1 MTSPTGWD
9 VTGYYAAQ
17 LLPEQAPPD
26 ATVRAVELGIIT
38 PRPLQLGDIL
48 SGAFRAV
55 RYSPVTM
62 FGVTLMGI
70 LIAQVLALG
79 VGAILSR
86 EFDLAGFSD
95 EFGGLGPMATWATFA
110 SYLSTA
116 LATLVLEIGLTYA
129 VHEAVF
135 ARRATPADTLRRMG
149 SRVGAMLGF
158 SALVGVGII
167 VLALLIAFVA
177 NTASGTE
184 NAGLWLVLIPLV
196 LATLVVVPWLSIR
209 LLLVPPAIAIEKLG
223 PLRAI
228 RRSWELTRGQ
238 FWRLFG
244 IYLLSSLLISMATNM
259 VSTVF
264 SFAALM
270 VSVANQEVGLVAA
283 MVASTVATV
292 VLSLPLTTAVV
303 TLLYVDTRIR
313 HEGYDLTIAE
323 ALYG

>member
-26 ATVRAVELGIIT
+26 TTVRVVELGIIT

-70 LIAQVLALG
+70 LIAQVLAVG
-79 VGAILSR
+79 VGAVLSR

-95 EFGGLGPMATWATFA
+95 EFSGSGPMVTWATFA
-110 SYLSTA
+110 SYLSTI
-116 LATLVLEIGLTYA
+116 LATVILELGLAYA

-149 SRVGAMLGF
+149 SRAGAMFGF
-158 SALVGVGII
+158 SALAGTGLVVF
-167 VLALLIAFVA
+167 ALLVAFVA
-177 NTASGTE
+177 NTASSTG
-184 NAGLWLVLIPLV
+184 NSALWLVLIPLV
-196 LATLVVVPWLSIR
+196 LATVVVMTWLSIR
-209 LLLVPPAIAIEKLG
+209 LLLVPQAIAIEKLG

-228 RRSWELTRGQ
+228 RRSWQLTRGQ

-244 IYLLSSLLISMATNM
+244 IYLLSSLLISIATNM

-270 VSVANQEVGLVAA
+270 VSAANQEAGLVAA
-283 MVASTVATV
+283 VVASAVTTA
-292 VLSLPLTTAVV
+292 VLSLPLTTAVT